1 MAEDAVIL
9 IVDDELEICE
19 LVSMY
24 LAKEGYRTFYV
35 HDGASAIQAVVQYQ
49 PDLILLD
56 NLLPDLSGVEVCTEL
71 RQLVDTPILFMS
83 CKGEEIDKVVAL
95 GIGGDD
101 YIVKPFG
108 LRELVA
114 RVKAHLRRREK
125 MEPAHEVLQFGGL
138 CIDMTNRCV
147 WLNRQ
152 PIKLSGTEFDILL
165 LLAQHPGVVFSA
177 EDIFRHVWSVNVNE
191 DVRTVVVHVSNLR
204 KKIERNSAQPVF
216 ILTAWGTGYQF
227 NSVWAQRGPEKSPAR
242 KQETICSKII

>member
-1 MAEDAVIL
+1 MADTVIL

-24 LAKEGYRTFYV
+24 LTKEGYRAIYV
-35 HDGASAIQAVVQYQ
+35 HDGVSAIQAAVQHQ

-56 NLLPDLSGVEVCTEL
+56 NLLPDLSGVEVCAQL
-71 RQLVDTPILFMS
+71 RQIVDSPILFMS
-83 CKGEEIDKVVAL
+83 CKGEESDKVIAL

-114 RVKAHLRRREK
+114 RVKAHLRRRAKAEI
-125 MEPAHEVLQFGGL
+125 AHEILQFGSL
-138 CIDMTNRCV
+138 CIDITSRNV
-147 WLNRQ
+147 WHNRQ
-152 PIKLSGTEFDILL
+152 AIKLSGTEFDILL
-165 LLAQHPGVVFSA
+165 LLAQNPGIIFSA
-177 EDIFRHVWSVNVNE
+177 EDIFRKVWSVNVNE

-204 KKIERNSAQPVF
+204 KKIENNSTQPAY

-227 NSVWAQRGPEKSPAR
+227 NSIWARRGPGRSLSGKREQLAAR
-242 KQETICSKII
+242 